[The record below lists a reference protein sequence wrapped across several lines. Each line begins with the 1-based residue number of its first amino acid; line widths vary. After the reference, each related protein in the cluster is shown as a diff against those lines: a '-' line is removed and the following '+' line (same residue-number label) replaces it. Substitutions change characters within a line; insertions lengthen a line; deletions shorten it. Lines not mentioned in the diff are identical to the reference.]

1 MQTPSLPVVPGPETG
16 LRWRS
21 IAADDV
27 DAWYALVRR
36 MAETDK
42 PAWVEHRRD
51 LEQALETSSGDPA
64 LDTLIGLDKDG
75 MARAYGRIALNPGSE
90 TGSGFGGVDPQWRR
104 RGIGSAVFRWQ
115 EARLRQRLVSEHRKH
130 GVLRTYA
137 EEANAS
143 HVALLQSAGAEVVRY
158 FTEMTRP
165 LEGELP
171 DAQLP
176 EGMEFRTFSAGN
188 SEAIRLAHNEAFK
201 DHWGSE
207 PRNKERWGFTVGH
220 PEFRRDWSFAVLD
233 AGSGEVA
240 AYQLASYDPE
250 SKDIHGYTEGYT
262 MLLGVRRAWRGR
274 RLAPAMLREAMR
286 RFREDGMDNAGL
298 GVDTKNPSGALDL
311 YESLGYRPTHREVV
325 FDKTVL

>member
-1 MQTPSLPVVPGPETG
+1 MQTPSLPLVPGPETG

-21 IAADDV
+21 IASDDV
-27 DAWYALVRR
+27 DAWYALIRR
-36 MAETDK
+36 MAEADR
-42 PAWVEHRRD
+42 PGWVEDRRD
-51 LEQALETSSGDPA
+51 LEQALETTSGDPE

-75 MARAYGRIALNPGSE
+75 AARAYGRIALNPGSE

-115 EARLRQRLVSEHRKH
+115 ESRLRQRLLAERRRH

-143 HVALLQSAGAEVVRY
+143 QVALLQSAGAQVVRY
-158 FTEMTRP
+158 FTEMSRP
-165 LEGELP
+165 LDGDLPAADLP
-171 DAQLP
+171 D
-176 EGMEFRTFSAGN
+176 GMEFATFNAGI
-188 SEAIRLAHNEAFK
+188 SDAVRRAHNEAFQ

-220 PEFRRDWSFAVLD
+220 PEFRPEWSFAVMD
-233 AGSGEVA
+233 TASGEVA
-240 AYQLASYDPE
+240 AYQLASFDPE

-262 MLLGVRRAWRGR
+262 MLLGVRRNWRGR
-274 RLAPAMLREAMR
+274 RLAPAMLGEAMR
-286 RFREDGMDNAGL
+286 RFRADGMEHAGL
-298 GVDTKNPSGALDL
+298 GVDTENPSGALGL
-311 YESLGYRPTHREVV
+311 YESLGYRPTLREVV